1 MKPELSKHTLSAFVP
16 NPNGLSLQEIAERL
30 RLSFPQA
37 TVKKSLV
44 GPEYINVP
52 VHNYRIVVHPQKN
65 KRQLYVDFHPPL
77 LWLLLGVLVTAFII
91 SLLIRLLL
99 HMEYFALS
107 GALAVLVAFFTIK
120 GIFRNNKKED
130 LQRFYRE
137 LNRAVG
143 NQVDNVGM

>member
-30 RLSFPQA
+30 RVSFPQA
-37 TVKKSLV
+37 VVKKSLV

-65 KRQLYVDFHPPL
+65 KKQLYVDFHPPL
-77 LWLLLGVLVTAFII
+77 LWLFLAIFISVVLF
-91 SLLIRLLL
+91 SLLVRMLL
-99 HMEYFALS
+99 HVDYFALS
-107 GALAVLVAFFTIK
+107 GALAILIAFLTIK

-130 LQRFYRE
+130 LQHFYRE

-143 NQVDNVGM
+143 N